1 MRARHGV
8 LGVGVALGVLGVAGG
23 VRAQEAPVTT
33 RTMALGGGTYGAAMS
48 TSGVYANPGAMGL
61 ARVYHVDSA
70 VLYQPNLSRWAFG
83 STVVDTTRRIGAGLS
98 YNYGTIGGD
107 DRTSHDA
114 RLALSASITEGLAV
128 GVTGR
133 YMSHSGAGAADG
145 QPGVAYDGFTVDA
158 GLALRPVSFLSLGVT
173 GLSLTNPGTRLSPR
187 ALGAGV
193 GVYPA
198 ESLGMVADA
207 YWDLHDVEQPRMR
220 WSGGVELLLARAPLR
235 LGYTYDE
242 TRGDRA
248 VHLVTAGIGYIDP
261 SFAVEAAL
269 RQEVS
274 GGNDTT
280 ILLNLRYFMR
290 MN

>member
-1 MRARHGV
+1 M
-8 LGVGVALGVLGVAGG
+8 
-23 VRAQEAPVTT
+23 TT

-70 VLYQPNLSRWAFG
+70 VLFQPSLSRWAFG

-107 DRTSHDA
+107 ARTSHDA

-133 YMSHSGAGAADG
+133 YMSHTGAGATDG

-187 ALGAGV
+187 ALGTGV
-193 GVYPA
+193 GLYPT
-198 ESLGMVADA
+198 ESIGVVADA
-207 YWDLHDVEQPRMR
+207 YWDLQDANRPRMR
-220 WSGGVELLLARAPLR
+220 WSGGLEVLLERAPLR

-248 VHLVTAGIGYIDP
+248 VHLLTAGIGYIDP

-280 ILLNLRYFMR
+280 LLVNLRYFMR